1 MIFEIEGVVE
11 DFHQFSMHRKVA
23 PMMFLIPNERSDYVE
38 MVASLN
44 GSNYKDI
51 ITLMEQRWK
60 EIIPNTPFEH
70 TLLSD
75 NIRIQYEDDRRVH
88 SIITT
93 FTLIAIF
100 ISCLGLY
107 GLSIYVAERR
117 VKEIGIRKVLGATA
131 VGIVGMLS
139 KDFVKL
145 VAIAFIIAI
154 PIGYYTMT
162 KWLEGFEY
170 KVALDISVFLLS
182 GALSFLLAWVTIG
195 FESIRAAI
203 NNPVESLRIE

>member
-1 MIFEIEGVVE
+1 
-11 DFHQFSMHRKVA
+11 
-23 PMMFLIPNERSDYVE
+23 
-38 MVASLN
+38 
-44 GSNYKDI
+44 
-51 ITLMEQRWK
+51 
-60 EIIPNTPFEH
+60 
-70 TLLSD
+70 
-75 NIRIQYEDDRRVH
+75 
-88 SIITT
+88 
-93 FTLIAIF
+93 
-100 ISCLGLY
+100 LY

-131 VGIVGMLS
+131 MGIVGMLS

-154 PIGYYTMT
+154 PIGYYAMT

-182 GALSFLLAWVTIG
+182 GVLSFLLAWMTIG

-203 NNPVESLRIE
+203 SNPVESLRIE